1 MRGPLRSSLYSTA
14 SIALSWP
21 LTSQA
26 RRVFFLLACGVPCAR
41 ERDDATEGRT
51 GSSVQGCW
59 YTTFFLCNTG
69 AFIMESQSCYN
80 LQRAGHAALVVD
92 MVTPP
97 PANYSI
103 QVLCIDGL
111 LYYKVYLQTT
121 RQTHLSSGFIVEYP
135 PRLEKSASV
144 DKHPAPIT

>member
-21 LTSQA
+21 MTAQA
-26 RRVFFLLACGVPCAR
+26 RHVFFLLACGVLCAR

-51 GSSVQGCW
+51 GSSVQGSW
-59 YTTFFLCNTG
+59 YTTFFSCNTG
-69 AFIMESQSCYN
+69 AFITESQSCYN
-80 LQRAGHAALVVD
+80 LQRAGHVALVVD
-92 MVTPP
+92 KATP
-97 PANYSI
+97 PANNSI

-111 LYYKVYLQTT
+111 LYYKVYLQTI
-121 RQTHLSSGFIVEYP
+121 RQTHLSSGFVVECP